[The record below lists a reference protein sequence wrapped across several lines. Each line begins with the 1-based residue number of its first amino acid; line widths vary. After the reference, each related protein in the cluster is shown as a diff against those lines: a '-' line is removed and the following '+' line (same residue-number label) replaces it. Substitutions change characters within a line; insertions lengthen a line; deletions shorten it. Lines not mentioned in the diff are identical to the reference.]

1 MPAEIVTFTLL
12 VAATAL
18 FLQDRARIPT
28 PITMIVL
35 VLIAK
40 AAGYGPVTISDRYFD
55 QVITLLLPVL
65 ICVDAMA
72 LRWSE
77 VRANALALAYLAG
90 IMVLLSIGA
99 AILLARNILPD
110 YHLDVAGVTALFC
123 MIAATDP
130 ISVSSVFGRIHLPH
144 GLKVLAEGES
154 LFNDGTAL
162 ILFSLALTALGPGH
176 ATIESVPTYA
186 LVVVASALGIGL
198 ATGYAGLWVLS
209 VVHNAAAESFIV
221 LAMAFSAYGLAE
233 RAGGSGI
240 LAVIVAVL
248 FANHIITTRIES
260 DPDLDGGVERPALSR
275 FDRVRRILID
285 FETLQKET
293 TAYQI
298 VLGNLQFAAILAAS
312 IVFVSMAALVRIDLL
327 MRYKTEIVSVFVG
340 ISLIRILMLGLFA
353 GLGRFWGPMP
363 RVPLHWWMVLCAAG
377 VRGAISLLMLHA
389 IPESYAYRELFE
401 AIVVG
406 NVLLSTFVY
415 PPAML
420 VIAWAYRTVFE
431 HEYACDHLKIEE

>member
-12 VAATAL
+12 VAAAAL

-28 PITMIVL
+28 PISMIVI
-35 VLIAK
+35 VLAAK
-40 AAGYGPVTISDRYFD
+40 AVGYGPVTMSDRYFD

-77 VRANALALAYLAG
+77 VKANALALAYLAG
-90 IMVLLSIGA
+90 IMVVLSIGA
-99 AILLARNILPD
+99 ALLLARNILPD
-110 YHLDVAGVTALFC
+110 YHLDAAAVAALFC

-130 ISVSSVFGRIHLPH
+130 ISVSSVFGRIQLPH

-154 LFNDGTAL
+154 LFNDASAL
-162 ILFSLALTALGPGH
+162 IIFSLALTALGQDH
-176 ATIESVPTYA
+176 VPAHPAPLTA
-186 LVVVASALGIGL
+186 VVVIAAALGIGL
-198 ATGYAGLWVLS
+198 ATGYAGLWILNF
-209 VVHNAAAESFIV
+209 VHNAAAESFIV

-233 RAGGSGI
+233 HTGGSGI

-248 FANHIITTRIES
+248 FANHVITKRIES
-260 DPDLDGGVERPALSR
+260 DPDLDDPLDGRRSGGR

-293 TAYQI
+293 TTYQI

-312 IVFVSMAALVRIDLL
+312 IVFVSMAALVKVDLL
-327 MRYKTEIVSVFVG
+327 IRYSGEIVSVFVG
-340 ISLIRILMLGLFA
+340 ISLIRILMLGVFA
-353 GLGRFWGPMP
+353 GLGRAFSPMP

-377 VRGAISLLMLHA
+377 VRGAISLLMLHM
-389 IPESYAYRELFE
+389 IPAHYQYRDLFE

-415 PPAML
+415 P
-420 VIAWAYRTVFE
+420 RR
-431 HEYACDHLKIEE
+431 